1 MSLSVEIQELI
12 SQAIESRLG
21 DLYTTLPGRV
31 EKYYP
36 ATQTADVAPTIKRP
50 IPTREGDI
58 RLEDL
63 PVCPNV
69 PVCFP
74 RGGLISIS
82 WKLNKGD
89 HVLLLFSTLSLAQ
102 WRKSG
107 KTSAPG
113 DLRMHHLGNALAI
126 PILAPNTGAFS
137 EARADEDALIMVG
150 PMIKLGTEDAEDFAA
165 LSSKVDSNFQ
175 KVVHAIT
182 TAAVATGAA
191 DGGAGYKANL
201 TILLQGS
208 DSPEPVACER
218 VKIK

>member
-1 MSLSVEIQELI
+1 MGLSVEIQELI

-21 DLYTTLPGRV
+21 DIYTALPGRI

-74 RGGLISIS
+74 RGGLVSIS
-82 WKLNKGD
+82 WKLNRGD
-89 HVLLLFSTLSLAQ
+89 HVVLLFSTLSLAQ

-113 DLRMHHLGNALAI
+113 DLRLHHLGNALAI
-126 PILAPNTGAFS
+126 PALAPNAGAFS
-137 EARADEDALIMVG
+137 QARADEDTLIMVG

-165 LSSKVDSNFQ
+165 LSSKVDANFD
-175 KVVHAIT
+175 AIKSMFT
-182 TAAVATGAA
+182 VWAPIAN
-191 DGGAGYKANL
+191 DGGQALKTLSADL
-201 TILLQGS
+201 EF
-208 DSPEPVACER
+208 EPVACER